1 MPYGP
6 LPTPVPPWAQPGAA
20 APRGSSRLI
29 AAVAVLAAVS
39 LLALGVAAAAWFRAA
54 PGKAAAQT
62 FSDQEQTTALQ
73 AVCSAQGAVKQALTA
88 ATHQPEAKESGN
100 QLLIAINIRLA
111 EYAGADYLSQQLAL
125 NPAAPKAVTD
135 PAGGL
140 VAALRGLAMGQ
151 LGDAPPESLKS
162 FTDEI
167 GSLTDEV
174 TKACAG
180 HT

>member
-6 LPTPVPPWAQPGAA
+6 LPTSVPPWAQPGVA
-20 APRGSSRLI
+20 APRGSSRLA
-29 AAVAVLAAVS
+29 AAVAVLAVVS

-54 PGKAAAQT
+54 PKSAAQT
-62 FSDQEQTTALQ
+62 FSEQEQTTALQ
-73 AVCSAQGAVKQALTA
+73 AVCTAQGAVKQALTA

-111 EYAGADYLSQQLAL
+111 EYAGADYLSQQIAQ

-135 PAGGL
+135 PANGL

-151 LGDAPPESLKS
+151 LGDAPAESLKS
-162 FTDEI
+162 FTDQI